1 MSRNDLNFNAID
13 LNFNA
18 LSSAC
23 FANAK
28 SKGFYDTLGRIQD
41 ILEGSA
47 AEGYISLE
55 EAAKLNTELLTIWRL
70 SRIALIMSEL
80 GEAVEAVRK
89 PALTGHIE
97 GLSLFDE
104 EMADVIIRMADFAGS
119 EEIDMNRAVALKM
132 EFNSK
137 RERMH
142 GKQA

>member
-1 MSRNDLNFNAID
+1 MSHND

-18 LSSAC
+18 LSEKC

-41 ILEGSA
+41 ILEGAA

-55 EAAKLNTELLTIWRL
+55 ESAKLNRELLTIWRL

-89 PALTGHIE
+89 PTLTGHIE

-104 EMADVIIRMADFAGS
+104 EMADVIIRMGDFAGS
-119 EEIDMNRAVALKM
+119 EGTDMNRAITLKM

-142 GKQA
+142 GGKLA

>member
-1 MSRNDLNFNAID
+1 MSHND

-18 LSSAC
+18 LSEKC

-28 SKGFYDTLGRIQD
+28 SKGFYDTFGRIQD

-55 EAAKLNTELLTIWRL
+55 EAARLNTELLTIWRL

-89 PALTGHIE
+89 PTLTGHIAE
-97 GLSLFDE
+97 LSLFDE